1 MKKMKYSNY
10 SRRNIL
16 IMLLCLI
23 VMTGCFVFLSKR
35 NSRHI
40 EAPLIS
46 KDDRLPGGLKTTWNC
61 VYFGE
66 YPKSEVS
73 RNEALDKADW
83 NNEEAMIDGKRY
95 KRVKTDEDCRY
106 FIYEPIKWR
115 IIEKNDDQAVLLA
128 DQIID
133 GSAYNFEATDVNW
146 ENCDLRVFMQE
157 EIYENAFTDKEKQSI
172 IHTEIKNLD
181 NYYFKTECGED
192 TKDYIYVLSE
202 EDIFYSDKAAA
213 HGFSRSDGIIDLA
226 RRFKPT
232 EYAIARGA
240 WASKS
245 GMGYWV
251 LRTNGYSASNAVYV
265 SDLGAVYNRGSYVN
279 CLDAGILPAMTIDL
293 KTARLVDAGTAS
305 SADLYSETA
314 GNSDEQTD
322 YLDYSP
328 LSNETYSEPVIEKE
342 EALSSGLKTTW
353 DCVYFGQYPSSE
365 IMKTLNSPIEGY
377 ATPAGSI
384 IVDEELFAALKD
396 AVWEDDETVINDVR
410 FRRIKL
416 KDSEDE
422 PQYYHWTD
430 SDPYHYFIYEPIK
443 WRIIEIND
451 DEMMLMSDRLL
462 DCVPYNRVSE
472 NVSWQDSYLRQFLN
486 DEFYDHAFSEKEKEA
501 IITKQIEND
510 PNRTYD
516 TYCGNTTSDK
526 VFILSEEEVY
536 LDKKATE
543 HGFYPYTGVD
553 DPAKRFR
560 PTMYAMARGTW
571 YSPVE
576 NYKGNGFWFM
586 RTNGYCGSSVTY
598 ICDMGY
604 IYEHGTDVTCSDS
617 GILPVICV
625 DLTKAELIDAGKS
638 SSIETLEN

>member
-1 MKKMKYSNY
+1 MKYSNY

>member
-16 IMLLCLI
+16 IMLLCLM

-146 ENCDLRVFMQE
+146 ENCDLRDFMQE

-410 FRRIKL
+410 FRRIKS

>member
-16 IMLLCLI
+16 IMILCLI

-35 NSRHI
+35 NNRHI

>member
-16 IMLLCLI
+16 IMILCLI

-35 NSRHI
+35 NNRHI

-146 ENCDLRVFMQE
+146 ENCDLRDFMQE